1 MYMVVV
7 GLASSIA
14 KEKKCSIPFWQL
26 QNLGQI
32 DWKRKDLSLLSPGS
46 IDGVV
51 IHYGKYISWEMDGNT
66 YNPNSRTQIIWCY
79 LNFFTSVFFTI
90 YDSKNT

>member
-51 IHYGKYISWEMDGNT
+51 IHYGKYISWAMDGIHSIQTLEHT
-66 YNPNSRTQIIWCY
+66 YFDAN
-79 LNFFTSVFFTI
+79 
-90 YDSKNT
+90 